1 MSPLDLIKKLRES
14 TGAGVVDVKEAL
26 AEAGNDESKALDI
39 LRKKGQ
45 KIASKRQERATQ
57 QGVIESYVHA
67 NGRVAALVAVACE
80 TDFVARNADFKQ
92 FAHEIAL
99 QIAAT
104 APQYVSPADI
114 PAEIVEKEKE
124 IYREQLKNEGKP
136 AQIVE
141 KILDGKLQ
149 KFYSEV
155 CLLKQPYIKDD
166 SKTIE
171 QLLTELIGKIGENIK
186 IEKFVYFTL

>member
-1 MSPLDLIKKLRES
+1 MSPLDLIKKLREIS
-14 TGAGVVDVKEAL
+14 GAGVVDVKEAL
-26 AEAGNDESKALDI
+26 VEAGNDESKALDI

-67 NGRVAALVAVACE
+67 NGKIAALVAVACE
-80 TDFVARNADFKQ
+80 TDFVARNSDFKQ
-92 FAHEIAL
+92 FAHEVAL

-104 APQYVSPADI
+104 APQYVSPSDVPADVV
-114 PAEIVEKEKE
+114 AKEKE

-141 KILDGKLQ
+141 KILEGKLQ

-171 QLLTELIGKIGENIK
+171 QLLTELIAKIGENIR
-186 IEKFVYFTL
+186 IEKFIYFTL

>member
-26 AEAGNDESKALDI
+26 AEAGNDEGKALEI

-57 QGVIESYVHA
+57 QGLIESYVHA
-67 NGRVAALVAVACE
+67 NGRVAAFVAVACE
-80 TDFVARNADFKQ
+80 TDFVARNTDFKQ
-92 FAHEIAL
+92 FAHEVAL

-104 APQYVSPADI
+104 APQYVSPADV
-114 PAEIVEKEKE
+114 PAEVVEKEKE

-136 AQIVE
+136 AQMVE
-141 KILDGKLQ
+141 KILEGKLQ
-149 KFYSEV
+149 TFYREV

-171 QLLTELIGKIGENIK
+171 QLLTGLIGKIGENIK